1 MEVDGI
7 LKQKNKKM
15 YSSVGCVDEE
25 AGRVPSVFFLHD
37 VSLLGLNCNIV
48 TWILCTL
55 IFL

>member
-1 MEVDGI
+1 
-7 LKQKNKKM
+7 M

-25 AGRVPSVFFLHD
+25 AGRVSSVFFLHD